1 MCRDAQDAKRDI
13 QAPHSPSLV
22 TTAYCAPAALG
33 PCRFAT
39 PLLRSV
45 LATEL
50 RSFATQD
57 IRPRLAFR
65 GLRTFVSLSMV
76 SSE

>member
-13 QAPHSPSLV
+13 QVPHSLSLV
-22 TTAYCAPAALG
+22 TTAYCAPAALRS
-33 PCRFAT
+33 CRSAT

-50 RSFATQD
+50 RSYVTPD

-65 GLRTFVSLSMV
+65 GLRAFVSLSMV
-76 SSE
+76 SIE